1 MLSLKFKYLIP
12 HPSTNHNVRLVCA
25 AVRRNKCYS
34 FSRIEFRLLKKKC
47 SAVKQYFHF
56 SCADVMLMTTETS
69 QSVKTEY
76 HNDYEMCAQYGFRN
90 S

>member
-1 MLSLKFKYLIP
+1 MMLSLKFKYLIP

-47 SAVKQYFHF
+47 SAVKQYF
-56 SCADVMLMTTETS
+56 
-69 QSVKTEY
+69 
-76 HNDYEMCAQYGFRN
+76 
-90 S
+90 